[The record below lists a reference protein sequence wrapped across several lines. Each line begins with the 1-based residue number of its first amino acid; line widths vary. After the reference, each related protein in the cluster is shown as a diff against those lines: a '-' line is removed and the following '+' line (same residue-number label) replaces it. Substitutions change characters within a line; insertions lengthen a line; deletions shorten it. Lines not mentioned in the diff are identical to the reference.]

1 MVNLFLEVYRVAA
14 APEPGGPGDRH
25 RSAANWSTPSAQCN
39 GAVAD
44 RGPQAGLPSGKG
56 FIVIE
61 VAACFL
67 YSLGSLISWII
78 ATCQLLFQIEGKGVR

>member
-1 MVNLFLEVYRVAA
+1 MHRAA
-14 APEPGGPGDRH
+14 TEAEPGGPGDRR
-25 RSAANWSTPSAQCN
+25 RSAAHRDTPAAKRN
-39 GAVAD
+39 GAVAV

-67 YSLGSLISWII
+67 YSLGSLVSWII
-78 ATCQLLFQIEGKGVR
+78 AIFQLLFQVGGRGVR

>member
-1 MVNLFLEVYRVAA
+1 MYRAA
-14 APEPGGPGDRH
+14 AAAEPGGPGDRH
-25 RSAANWSTPSAQCN
+25 RSAAHRNTPAAQRN
-39 GAVAD
+39 GAVAV

-67 YSLGSLISWII
+67 YSLGSLDS
-78 ATCQLLFQIEGKGVR
+78 